1 MFYVLGLLS
10 LVVSIDEV
18 IFTVLTILYIIELL
32 KG

>member
-1 MFYVLGLLS
+1 MFYVLNLLS

-18 IFTVLTILYIIELL
+18 ISTVLAVLYIYELL